1 MSFADINRRAKP
13 KVACCVGSDLSE
25 TVLVFSAFGSNPDI
39 DECATSNETLCA
51 HICINTLGSYRSEC
65 REGYIQEDDGRTC
78 TKGDKYPNDTGE

>member
-13 KVACCVGSDLSE
+13 KVACCVGRDLSE

-39 DECATSNETLCA
+39 DECATSSETPCA
-51 HICINTLGSYRSEC
+51 HICINTLGSYRCEC
-65 REGYIQEDDGRTC
+65 REGYVQEDDGRTC